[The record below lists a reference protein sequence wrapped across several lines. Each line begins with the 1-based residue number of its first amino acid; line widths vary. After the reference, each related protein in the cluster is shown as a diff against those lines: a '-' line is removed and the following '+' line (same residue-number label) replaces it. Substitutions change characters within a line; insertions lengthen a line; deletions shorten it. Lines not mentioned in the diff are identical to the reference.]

1 MGRETNRIRVLLA
14 EGRPDVRS
22 ALRLLLEQE
31 SNVTIDSEV
40 TKVDDLLTQLEK
52 RCADLVLLD
61 WELPGLKP
69 ENLLSSIRQ
78 GCPELKVIAISSRPE
93 SRKNALGAGADM
105 FVSKADAPETL
116 LEAISSFLNHTSEKS
131 CEYTNHEQKH
141 V

>member
-1 MGRETNRIRVLLA
+1 MRVLLA

-31 SNVTIDSEV
+31 SGVTIESEV
-40 TKVDDLLTQLEK
+40 TRVEDLLAQLEK

-69 ENLLSSIRQ
+69 ENLLSSIHHC
-78 GCPELKVIAISSRPE
+78 CPELKIIAISGRPE

-131 CEYTNHEQKH
+131 CEYTNHEQKG

>member
-1 MGRETNRIRVLLA
+1 MGREIEGMRVLLA
-14 EGRPDVRS
+14 EGRSDVRS

-40 TKVDDLLTQLEK
+40 TKVDDLLKQLKK

-69 ENLLSSIRQ
+69 ENLLSSIRE
-78 GCPELKVIAISSRPE
+78 GCPELKVIAISGRPE

-105 FVSKADAPETL
+105 FVSKTDAPERL
-116 LEAISSFLNHTSEKS
+116 LEAISSFLNDDIQPSS
-131 CEYTNHEQKH
+131 EYTNHEQKD